1 MNIWIIGASA
11 GIGHQMA
18 LQYLQA
24 GHNVA
29 VSARDENSL
38 NKLREYKNCLAL
50 PLDVVDEKAVKKSFE
65 IILRKFQTI
74 DLFIYGSAIY
84 KPMKACEMDVEFA
97 KKTIDVNLTSVFYF
111 LDLVVKKMREQKS
124 GHVALIASVAGY
136 RGLPNSLAYGA
147 SKAGLINLA
156 ESLYAELK
164 PCGID
169 VSVINP
175 GFVKTRLTAQNNFKM
190 PFLLEAKD
198 AAKIIIKGLK
208 AKKFEIHFPKK
219 FTFFLKFLR
228 ILPNF
233 LFLKIAMKIDK

>member
-1 MNIWIIGASA
+1 MNIWIVGASA
-11 GIGHQMA
+11 GIGREMA

-29 VSARDENSL
+29 ISARDENAL
-38 NKLREYKNCLAL
+38 NEMRKHKNCLIL
-50 PLDVVDEKAVKKSFE
+50 PLDVVDEKAIKKSFE
-65 IILRKFQTI
+65 ILLRKFQKI

-84 KPMKACEMDVEFA
+84 KPMKALQMDFEFA

-111 LDLVVKKMREQKS
+111 LDLVAKKMHEQKS
-124 GHVALIASVAGY
+124 GHIALIASVAGY

-147 SKAGLINLA
+147 SKAAMINLA

-190 PFLLEAKD
+190 PFLLDTKS
-198 AAKIIIKGLK
+198 AASIIIKGLK

-228 ILPNF
+228 ILPNC
-233 LFLKIAMKIDK
+233 LFLKIAMRLDG